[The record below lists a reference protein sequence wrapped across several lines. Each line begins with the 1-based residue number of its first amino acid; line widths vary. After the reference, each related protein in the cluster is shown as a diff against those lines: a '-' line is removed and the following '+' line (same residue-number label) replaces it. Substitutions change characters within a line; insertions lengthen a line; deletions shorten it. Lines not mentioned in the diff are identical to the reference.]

1 MGNEE
6 EIRRQIREKTKDG
19 YILEEMIRLGF
30 WPKEGEMPVDPAD
43 EIRRRA
49 KLKKE
54 LTALRTE
61 DRRAHNIS
69 LQLRELKKR
78 RLKESG
84 ERRQENKK
92 RRLEEK
98 KQRARDWQEKQ
109 EKDIIYLGEDVSKC
123 LNNNL
128 TEWNLLESNQLPVFR
143 EIEELAQALE
153 LSVREL
159 RFLAFNRKVSKISH
173 YRRFKLPK
181 KSGGERSISAP
192 RSYLKRTQNWI
203 LHNLLYKIPFHQAA
217 HGFKPNASIITNAQ
231 VHCSCKFLINIDLEN
246 FFPTFTYKRVKG
258 MFKSLG
264 YSHKIS
270 TILTL

>member
-1 MGNEE
+1 M
-6 EIRRQIREKTKDG
+6 
-19 YILEEMIRLGF
+19 
-30 WPKEGEMPVDPAD
+30 
-43 EIRRRA
+43 
-49 KLKKE
+49 
-54 LTALRTE
+54 
-61 DRRAHNIS
+61 
-69 LQLRELKKR
+69 
-78 RLKESG
+78 
-84 ERRQENKK
+84 
-92 RRLEEK
+92 
-98 KQRARDWQEKQ
+98 
-109 EKDIIYLGEDVSKC
+109 
-123 LNNNL
+123 
-128 TEWNLLESNQLPVFR
+128 
-143 EIEELAQALE
+143 
-153 LSVREL
+153 REL

-231 VHCSCKFLINIDLEN
+231 VHCSCKFLINIGLEKN

-270 TILTL
+270 TILTLLTTEPEIEEMILDDETWYVATGQRHLPQGSPASPAITNIICRSLDNSLTKLAVKYGLKYSRYADDMSFSQENPDKKAVGQFMRQLGYIVAKAGLKINRKKTRIVREGGCRK